1 MRPRMPSGWWKVAQ
15 RRGLTYRMVLVGGV
29 MAVLMVGAFALL
41 FMAITGL
48 RDAGTVA
55 RHAKTALVSADR
67 LEKLMFGLDAESR
80 GLIVTKAP
88 GFDRYFAADRAALP
102 AREADLERASA
113 TVDAAQA
120 RWAHQIVQADSAYMR
135 DYLIP
140 LTNAAKSDPAAARSM
155 LEKGEGLQRLA
166 ALRNQCESFEN
177 AQRKIAAVSEQEAID
192 AARSATVTAAISAA
206 GALLLIGFFITYL
219 TKVIIRPV
227 RHAALVAGGLAK
239 GDLTVRMPET
249 SPGEIG
255 LLESKFN
262 TMVGSLEVS
271 RDQLR
276 RVADEQGAL
285 RRVATLVATGVS
297 PTQVFD
303 AVAAEVGHVLEADH
317 SEIIRFESDD
327 TARVVGYWNDPRVP
341 KVMPPL
347 NGHWPI
353 ESGTVTATVL
363 TTERPARMKNYERA
377 TSAIGIWSHAVGIR
391 CVVGCPV
398 KVEGRVW
405 GAMLIHSLENEP
417 MPGVTEDRMQEFVE
431 LVGTAIANAQSRS
444 DLLASRARVV
454 AAADESR
461 RRIER
466 DLHDGAQQQLV
477 TLALKLRTLETTA
490 VAPGQRRLR
499 EHISGLVHDL
509 ANVLDDLQ
517 EVSRGIIPPILT
529 RSGLRP
535 ALRSLARHSPVPVE
549 LSTDVIGRLAERV
562 EVAVYYTVSEA
573 LTNVVKHAHAS
584 EVRVDL
590 VMEHRTVRLSIHDDG
605 RGGANLSG
613 GSGLVGL
620 KDRVEA
626 LGGSIEVVSPAGG
639 GTSVLVEIPLEP
651 AESPLAKGAS
661 APPLVSRPFI
671 GL

>member
-1 MRPRMPSGWWKVAQ
+1 MLSGGWKVAQ
-15 RRGLTYRMVLVGGV
+15 RRGLTYRMVLAGSV
-29 MAVLMVGAFALL
+29 MAFLMIGAFVLL

-48 RDAGTVA
+48 RDAGIVA
-55 RHAKTALVSADR
+55 RHSKTALVSADR

-80 GLIVTKAP
+80 GLIVTKDP
-88 GFDRYFAADRAALP
+88 SFLRSFDADRAALP
-102 AREADLERASA
+102 VHEAALERASA
-113 TVDAAQA
+113 KSDASQA
-120 RWAHQIVQADSAYMR
+120 RWAHQIVQSDEAYMR
-135 DYLIP
+135 DYLVP
-140 LTNAAKSDPAAARSM
+140 RVNTAKSDPAAARSM
-155 LEKGEGLQRLA
+155 VEKGQGLRQLA

-177 AQRKIAAVSEQEAID
+177 AQGRIAARSEQHAVD
-192 AARSATVTAAISAA
+192 AARTATVTAAISAV

-227 RHAALVAGGLAK
+227 RHAALVAGGLAE
-239 GDLTVRMPET
+239 GDLAIRMPET

-255 LLESKFN
+255 LLECKFN
-262 TMVGSLEVS
+262 TMVVSLEAS
-271 RDQLR
+271 RDQLCQ
-276 RVADEQGAL
+276 VADEQGAL
-285 RRVATLVATGVS
+285 RRVATLVACGVS

-341 KVMPPL
+341 RVMPPL

-353 ESGTVTATVL
+353 ESGTVTATIL

-377 TSAIGIWSHAVGIR
+377 TSAIGTWAHAAGIR

-405 GAMLIHSLENEP
+405 GAMLIHTLESEP

-499 EHISGLVHDL
+499 EHLSGVVHDL
-509 ANVLDDLQ
+509 SNVMDDLQ
-517 EVSRGIIPPILT
+517 EVSRGIVPPILT

-549 LSTDVIGRLAERV
+549 LNAGIIGRLTERV
-562 EVAVYYTVSEA
+562 EVAVYYTVSET

-605 RGGANLSG
+605 RGGAELAG

-626 LGGSIEVVSPAGG
+626 LGGSIEVVSPAGS
-639 GTSVLVEIPLEP
+639 GTSVLVEIPLE
-651 AESPLAKGAS
+651 AESPLTKVAS
-661 APPLVSRPFI
+661 PPPL
-671 GL
+671 